1 MAERRGCIR
10 GRSLT
15 RPEIDEQKQQEDEQK
30 QQEIES
36 HFKNHFGELVGVFTS
51 VLRDA
56 ETAAD
61 IVQQTFADFVRV
73 SDNQEIGNPRAL
85 LFDIGWKRVVS
96 HFRREEVRRKYATEV
111 ERRLYGGP
119 GFFAAGSP
127 EDAALNGERLQA
139 LDRIIVGLPRRRRRV
154 LVLHLLHGMSLE
166 DIAATEGIMERSA
179 RKQLER
185 AIADC
190 RKALRRLFG
199 AKVNGQ
205 SSRKV
210 NDTVGSSG

>member
-1 MAERRGCIR
+1 MAERQSSTRAG
-10 GRSLT
+10 SLT
-15 RPEIDEQKQQEDEQK
+15 RPDIDDKK
-30 QQEIES
+30 QQEIECL
-36 HFKNHFGELVGVFTS
+36 FRNYFGELVGFFTP

-56 ETAAD
+56 EAAAD
-61 IVQQTFADFVRV
+61 IVQQTFADFACI
-73 SDNQEIGNPRAL
+73 SNNQEIRNPRAL

-96 HFRREEVRRKYATEV
+96 HFRKEGVRQKYAAEV

-154 LVLHLLHGMSLE
+154 LVLHLLHGMSLK
-166 DIAATEGIMERSA
+166 DIAGTEGIMERSA

-199 AKVNGQ
+199 PRADGQ
-205 SSRKV
+205 SNRKV